1 MDHVRL
7 RQLGGSSLRVS
18 PLCLGGNV
26 FGWTADEH
34 ASFQIL
40 DAYTAA
46 GGNFLDTADSYSA
59 WVEGHRGGESETVIG
74 RWLASRGR
82 PADMVIATKVSE
94 HPDFR
99 GLSAS
104 NVKAAAK
111 ASLERLGVEAI
122 DLYYAHFDD
131 AETPLAES
139 AEAFSELVDEGVV
152 RHVGLSNHKPGR
164 IRAWLEVCEERGL
177 HAPVCVQ
184 PLYNLVERGIEAD
197 LVPLA
202 RERGLALLPYSGLAR
217 GFLTGKYRPGSTDVD
232 SPRAGKARAY
242 LDEPRGRRVLEAL
255 DTVAERCG
263 ASRAAVALA
272 WLADRPSVASVLA
285 SARDTGQ
292 LADLLPANHLRL
304 DEDSAALLTRATD
317 PEPPEDA

>member
-1 MDHVRL
+1 MNDVRL
-7 RQLGGSSLRVS
+7 RQLGSTSLRVS

-34 ASFQIL
+34 TSFRIL

-46 GGNFLDTADSYSA
+46 GGNFVDTADSYSA
-59 WVEGHRGGESETVIG
+59 WVEGNQGGESETVIG

-82 PADMVIATKVSE
+82 PSDMVIATKVSQ

-104 NVKAAAK
+104 NVRAAAK
-111 ASLERLGVEAI
+111 ASLERLGGETI

-131 AETPLAES
+131 PDTPLAES
-139 AEAFSELVDEGVV
+139 AEAFSQLVEEGVV
-152 RHVGLSNHKPGR
+152 RHVGLSNHSPGR
-164 IRAWLEVCEERGL
+164 IRAWLDVCEERGL

-184 PLYNLVERGIEAD
+184 PLYNLVERGIEDD

-202 RERGLALLPYSGLAR
+202 RERGLALLPYFGLAR
-217 GFLTGKYRPGSTDVD
+217 GFLTGKYRPGSAEVD

-242 LDEPRGRRVLEAL
+242 LDAPRGRRVLDAL
-255 DTVAERCG
+255 DAVADRDG
-263 ASRAAVALA
+263 VSQAAVALS
-272 WLADRPSVASVLA
+272 WLVDRPSVVSVLA
-285 SARDTGQ
+285 SARDPEQ
-292 LADLLPANHLRL
+292 LADLLPVNHLRL
-304 DEDSAALLTRATD
+304 DEESAALLTRSTD
-317 PEPPEDA
+317 PEPSETS